1 MNSKEWIT
9 LSDYSS
15 KYRTSISTLR
25 RRIKSEEIKYV
36 FENGKY
42 FLPDLSPHLVVET
55 KKSFSHAP
63 PKSEDITLGQSIS
76 EKDFLGFEESLDL
89 DFDLELK
96 KDKRFES
103 EISFLDQVKS
113 PPQFTR
119 SQSSSESIQ
128 IQNILSPL
136 LDQMNRELKKAYSAT
151 LQEKEEQIIILKE
164 QVADLKTLI
173 NFLESEN
180 KRLNDLNPKPA
191 LNSFFRNQRL

>member
-1 MNSKEWIT
+1 MTTKEWIT

-25 RRIKSEEIKYV
+25 RRIKKEEVKYV

-42 FLPDLSPHLVVET
+42 FLPDLSPHLIANS

-63 PKSEDITLGQSIS
+63 PKSEETSLGQHFS
-76 EKDFLGFEESLDL
+76 ENDFLGFEESLDL

-96 KDKRFES
+96 QDKSFES
-103 EISFLDQVKS
+103 EINYLGHEKS

-119 SQSSSESIQ
+119 SQSSAESIQ

-180 KRLNDLNPKPA
+180 KRLMDLQMR
-191 LNSFFRNQRL
+191 SEMHRQSRNI

>member
-1 MNSKEWIT
+1 MMTTKEWLT

-15 KYRTSISTLR
+15 KYRTSVSTLR
-25 RRIKSEEIKYV
+25 RRIKGEEVKYV

-42 FLPDLSPHLVVET
+42 FLPDLSPHLIVNS

-63 PKSEDITLGQSIS
+63 PKSEETTLGQHFS

-89 DFDLELK
+89 DFDFELK
-96 KDKRFES
+96 KDKNFES
-103 EISFLDQVKS
+103 EINYLNQEKTP

-119 SQSSSESIQ
+119 SQSSAESVQ

-136 LDQMNRELKKAYSAT
+136 LDQMNKELKKAYSAT

-180 KRLNDLNPKPA
+180 KRLQEL
-191 LNSFFRNQRL
+191 QRRTEPGLYNRL

>member
-1 MNSKEWIT
+1 MTTKEWLT

-15 KYRTSISTLR
+15 KYRTSVSTLR
-25 RRIKSEEIKYV
+25 RRIKKEEIQYV

-42 FLPDLSPHLVVET
+42 FLPDLSPHLIANS
-55 KKSFSHAP
+55 KRSFSHAP
-63 PKSEDITLGQSIS
+63 PQSEDVSLGQHLG
-76 EKDFLGFEESLDL
+76 ENDFLGFEESLDL

-96 KDKRFES
+96 KDKEFES
-103 EISFLDQVKS
+103 EINYLNPQKS

-119 SQSSSESIQ
+119 SQSSAESIQ

-136 LDQMNRELKKAYSAT
+136 LDQMNKELKKAYSAT

-180 KRLNDLNPKPA
+180 KRLSDLQKRKE
-191 LNSFFRNQRL
+191 LHL

>member
-1 MNSKEWIT
+1 MTTHEWLT

-15 KYRTSISTLR
+15 KYKTSVSTLR
-25 RRIKSEEIKYV
+25 RRIKKNDIKFV

-42 FLPDLSPHLVVET
+42 FVPDLSLNLIKES
-55 KKSFSHAP
+55 KKSIPHAP
-63 PKSEDITLGQSIS
+63 PKKTEETKSLGQQFSG
-76 EKDFLGFEESLDL
+76 KDFLGFEESLDL

-96 KDKRFES
+96 NDRRFDS
-103 EISFLDQVKS
+103 EVSYLDDHES

-119 SQSSSESIQ
+119 SQSSAESIQ

-180 KRLNDLNPKPA
+180 KRLADRDIK
-191 LNSFFRNQRL
+191 FRSQTDKNL

>member
-1 MNSKEWIT
+1 MKEWLT

-15 KYRTSISTLR
+15 KYRTSVSTLR
-25 RRIKSEEIKYV
+25 RRIKKEEIQYV

-42 FLPDLSPHLVVET
+42 YLPDLSPHLIASS

-63 PKSEDITLGQSIS
+63 PKSEENSLGQHLS
-76 EKDFLGFEESLDL
+76 ETDFLGFEESLDL

-96 KDKRFES
+96 KDKNFES
-103 EISFLDQVKS
+103 EVNYLNPQKS

-119 SQSSSESIQ
+119 SQSSAESIQ
-128 IQNILSPL
+128 IQTILSPL
-136 LDQMNRELKKAYSAT
+136 LDQMNKELKKAYSAT

-180 KRLNDLNPKPA
+180 KRLSEMQKRKDLII
-191 LNSFFRNQRL
+191 

>member
-1 MNSKEWIT
+1 MMTTKDWIT

-15 KYRTSISTLR
+15 KYRTSVSTLR
-25 RRIKSEEIKYV
+25 RRIKKDEVRYV

-42 FLPDLSPHLVVET
+42 FLPDQSPHLIASS

-63 PKSEDITLGQSIS
+63 PKSEEKSLGQQFS
-76 EKDFLGFEESLDL
+76 ENDFLGFEESLDL

-96 KDKRFES
+96 KDKNFES
-103 EISFLDQVKS
+103 DTDYLGQTKS

-119 SQSSSESIQ
+119 SQSSAESIQ

-136 LDQMNRELKKAYSAT
+136 LDQMNKELKKAYSAT

-180 KRLNDLNPKPA
+180 KRLNTN
-191 LNSFFRNQRL
+191 